1 MELSELACLPVV
13 EVRKCQFYSLLIP
26 DDTRPI
32 ILGVI
37 TKQNVNS
44 LLERERH
51 GKRDGWKSEATRGK
65 ERVK

>member
-1 MELSELACLPVV
+1 M
-13 EVRKCQFYSLLIP
+13 LIL

-32 ILGVI
+32 SLAAI

-51 GKRDGWKSEATRGK
+51 GKRDGWRREETRGEEK
-65 ERVK
+65 ERRNHDKKAPFVTQM